1 MTDSVTGEWTKEDEE
16 SWDEEHIDTVGLNG
30 NAGLD
35 HEEDCEVALRILT
48 DLLYHLQDVEKHKD
62 VTEQRRGVLWLLVKL
77 EEGMEDNG

>member
-1 MTDSVTGEWTKEDEE
+1 MEWPTEE
-16 SWDEEHIDTVGLNG
+16 RIDIIGPNG
-30 NAGLD
+30 NDGL
-35 HEEDCEVALRILT
+35 HYVLEDCEAALRILT